1 MHIYC
6 NQFSLPTLAK
16 REALFQD
23 GVWKKIFSCAHVV
36 FLSLLLL
43 GVNKNNLS
51 LEKKKKSSCTA
62 KHYKL
67 ECRFFFS
74 PLDKI
79 DFFFFFISIFK
90 VVSFASGVS

>member
-51 LEKKKKSSCTA
+51 LEKKKKKSSCMA

-79 DFFFFFISIFK
+79 DCFFFISIFK

>member
-1 MHIYC
+1 MIPYLGYLAGRFFKMHIYC

-23 GVWKKIFSCAHVV
+23 GVWNKIFSCAHVV

-51 LEKKKKSSCTA
+51 LEKKKNLPVWQNITN
-62 KHYKL
+62 
-67 ECRFFFS
+67 
-74 PLDKI
+74 
-79 DFFFFFISIFK
+79 
-90 VVSFASGVS
+90 